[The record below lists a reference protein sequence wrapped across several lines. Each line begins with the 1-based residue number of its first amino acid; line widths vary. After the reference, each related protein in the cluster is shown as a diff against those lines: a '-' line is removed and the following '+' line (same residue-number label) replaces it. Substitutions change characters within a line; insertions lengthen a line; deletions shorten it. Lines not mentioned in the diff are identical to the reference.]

1 MKLRNLATLA
11 LMCLLVAG
19 VASAQTTPAP
29 GTSASLTWQPLSA
42 TNIPYAFRI
51 YDIALSSTQTACP
64 AFSKTTWKLA
74 QDSLSSTTLTWKL
87 SGVLTAGVT
96 YCFAI
101 TSYNTNNGLLE
112 SGASN
117 LLLLPDPTQGGGDP
131 TTSIPPSPSGLNG
144 TRQ

>member
-1 MKLRNLATLA
+1 MKRFA
-11 LMCLLVAG
+11 LLCLLSVLA
-19 VASAQTTPAP
+19 AIAMPAQTTPAP
-29 GTSASLTWQPLSA
+29 GTSASLAWQPLSA
-42 TNIPYAFRI
+42 TNIPYGFRI
-51 YDIALSSTQTACP
+51 YAIALSSTQTACP
-64 AFSKTTWKLA
+64 AFSKTTWKLQ
-74 QDSLSSTTLTWKL
+74 QDSLSSTTLAWKL

-131 TTSIPPSPSGLNG
+131 TTSIPPSPLGLQG

>member
-1 MKLRNLATLA
+1 MRKSILLSIVLALATLV
-11 LMCLLVAG
+11 MP
-19 VASAQTTPAP
+19 AQTTPAP
-29 GTSASLTWQPLSA
+29 GTSASLAWQPLST

-51 YDIALSSTQTACP
+51 YDVALSSTQTACP

-74 QDSLSSTTLTWKL
+74 QDSLSSTTLAWKL

-117 LLLLPDPTQGGGDP
+117 ILVLPDPTTGGDP
-131 TTSIPPSPSGLNG
+131 TTSTPPAPGGLTG
-144 TRQ
+144 KRT